1 MVASGRETGQQPG
14 TSAHQWTHS
23 CHWRAR
29 GPRLTWLHPGSG
41 AVKEADIAEPTPH
54 ESNDE
59 DEVDP
64 LTEEEATAARMDLL
78 SAYTLHGRLDLDGL
92 LHTSLGARAEEA
104 APVVEPPAPGDDGY
118 YYKEPGEK
126 AWTAA

>member
-1 MVASGRETGQQPG
+1 
-14 TSAHQWTHS
+14 
-23 CHWRAR
+23 
-29 GPRLTWLHPGSG
+29 
-41 AVKEADIAEPTPH
+41 
-54 ESNDE
+54 
-59 DEVDP
+59 
-64 LTEEEATAARMDLL
+64 MDLL

-104 APVVEPPAPGDDGY
+104 APVVGQPASGDDGY